1 MVWDGSK
8 VFVSVVGKGL
18 RRLGGWGE
26 ANSLA
31 GPACYRGFSGPRVC
45 RAVGSRQRMLASGRV
60 KSQCT

>member
-1 MVWDGSK
+1 MWDGSK

-31 GPACYRGFSGPRVC
+31 GPACYRGFSGPRV
-45 RAVGSRQRMLASGRV
+45 G
-60 KSQCT
+60 